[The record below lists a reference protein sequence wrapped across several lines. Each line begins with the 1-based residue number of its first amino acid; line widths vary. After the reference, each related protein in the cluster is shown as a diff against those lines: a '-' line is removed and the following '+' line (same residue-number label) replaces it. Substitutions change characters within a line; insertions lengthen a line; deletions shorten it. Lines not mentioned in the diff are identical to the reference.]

1 MSTLTLIATAP
12 TLGFLTGAGAGVGT
26 GRPRVQRDAP
36 VMMDVMS
43 TPSPG
48 PALGEGASGDTDGL
62 GALVAATAAGD
73 EAAFEC
79 LYDRISPRVHG
90 LVLRVVRDP
99 AQAEE
104 VTQEVFLE
112 LWRNA
117 RHIDLA
123 HGSPMGWILALAH
136 RRAVDRVRSAEAARR
151 RDHLDLVRDPRRSR
165 DETVEQAHANLDSD
179 RVQQA
184 LTGLTDLQR
193 QAIQLA
199 YFDGYTHTQVAALL
213 GIPLGTAKSRI
224 RDALLRLRDVL
235 GENS

>member
-1 MSTLTLIATAP
+1 
-12 TLGFLTGAGAGVGT
+12 
-26 GRPRVQRDAP
+26 
-36 VMMDVMS
+36 
-43 TPSPG
+43 
-48 PALGEGASGDTDGL
+48 
-62 GALVAATAAGD
+62 
-73 EAAFEC
+73 
-79 LYDRISPRVHG
+79 
-90 LVLRVVRDP
+90 VLRDP

-112 LWRNA
+112 LWRGA

-123 HGSPMGWILALAH
+123 HGSPMGWILTLAH

-151 RDHLDLVRDPRRSR
+151 RDQLDLVRDPRRSR

-179 RVQQA
+179 RVQRA
-184 LTGLTDLQR
+184 LSGLTDLQR